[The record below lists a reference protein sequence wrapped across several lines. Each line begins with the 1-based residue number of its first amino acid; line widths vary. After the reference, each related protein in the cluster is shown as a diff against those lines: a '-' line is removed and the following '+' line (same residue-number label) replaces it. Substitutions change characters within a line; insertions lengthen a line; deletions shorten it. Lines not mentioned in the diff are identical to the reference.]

1 MQIILTEDQR
11 LLAEKGQAVEVVDST
26 TNQKYMVTIQRV
38 AEPKPLEE
46 VPEGIRLSIEA
57 FKRDLPELLSNKKT
71 KGRWVAYNR
80 VTRLG
85 IARTGIELE
94 DKCVAL
100 GLPQTEFYVGWIDRC
115 ELNDDDEIEYRP
127 HVDGG
132 WYEDS

>member
-1 MQIILTEDQR
+1 MSIILTEEQR
-11 LLAEKGQAVEVVDST
+11 LLAENGQAVEVVDST

-94 DKCVAL
+94 DILHAVVSEAFPSVPGRNRIL
-100 GLPQTEFYVGWIDRC
+100 GVVPGPSFSHGDLRWLGFG
-115 ELNDDDEIEYRP
+115 LN
-127 HVDGG
+127 
-132 WYEDS
+132 